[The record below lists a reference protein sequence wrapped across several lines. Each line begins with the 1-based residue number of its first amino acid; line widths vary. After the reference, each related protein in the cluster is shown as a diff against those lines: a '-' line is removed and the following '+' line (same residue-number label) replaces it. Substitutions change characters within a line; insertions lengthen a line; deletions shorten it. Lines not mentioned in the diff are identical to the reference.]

1 MCYRGIIALISLLL
15 NGCFFQAFAQKGMLQ
30 TSIYFG
36 SAKHSLTTES
46 INLLNSL
53 ADSIKN
59 YRTYKVFIK
68 GNTDNIGD
76 SLYNVNLSEQR
87 VKATTEYLISK
98 GIDTKLF
105 ATAAF
110 GEDKPIAD
118 NLTEIGKAKNRRVD
132 ISISYM
138 RKVPVDSSQFLP
150 SIWELYSQTEIKPEI
165 FSINNQRDTF
175 LRCKKGSIVFVKSG
189 SFRLPKSCNEIVT
202 LKIKESFLKSEM
214 ILDNLSTTS
223 NGQIIETQGMMYTEA
238 NDCKG
243 NKVNLLKDKD
253 LVVMIPTDSVN
264 PEAKIFQGNRTP
276 HDSIM
281 NWTVNNTSVL
291 RDFTLKRLDYCSD
304 QIMRCGFITYN
315 CGCPFF
321 FCRIGRLDDCF
332 KGVFNKCKRFDNR
345 VFRRYMRICRLEN
358 RRYTFTYRID
368 RNYKRIEK
376 LKLKYPQCFSAA
388 VRRNIEQLEPQCKT
402 LKDLLDS
409 FGVTNYRDLLY
420 AVNKSLMDSFG
431 VRTIEALQ
439 DTMAKINRRN
449 IELSY
454 LNKTLNFD
462 DFKFYIY
469 NTTQLGWS
477 NVDIFAKIPK
487 SDLANMKLN
496 LRPQKN
502 LDCKIIFKNRRFVL
516 PAEVEKNQYQ
526 FQNLPKNEEVW
537 VVVLKYF
544 DGKPLMAM
552 QETTIGNKTLDVE
565 FKEYSLE
572 ELKKKLK
579 VLDFR

>member
-1 MCYRGIIALISLLL
+1 MCYRGKIAITLLFF
-15 NGCFFQAFAQKGMLQ
+15 GVSAFQAFGQKGMLQ
-30 TSIYFG
+30 NSIYFG
-36 SAKHSLTTES
+36 SAKHVLTTES
-46 INLLNSL
+46 LNLLNSL

-59 YRTYKVFIK
+59 YATYKVFVK

-76 SLYNVNLSEQR
+76 SLYNVKLSEQR

-98 GIDTKLF
+98 GIDAKLF
-105 ATAAF
+105 ATEAF
-110 GEDKPIAD
+110 GEEKPIAN

-132 ISISYM
+132 ISISYI

-165 FSINNQRDTF
+165 FIINNQRDTF
-175 LRCKKGSIVFVKSG
+175 LRCKKGSIVFVKAG
-189 SFRLPKSCNEIVT
+189 SFHLPKSCREIVT
-202 LKIKESFLKSEM
+202 LKIKEAFLKSEM

-243 NKVNLLKDKD
+243 NKVNLLKGKD
-253 LVVMIPTDSVN
+253 LVLMIPTDTVN

-291 RDFTLKRLDYCSD
+291 RNFTIKRLDYCSD
-304 QIMRCGFITYN
+304 QILRCRNIPYD
-315 CGCPFF
+315 CGCKFF
-321 FCRIGRLDDCF
+321 FCRINRLDDCV
-332 KGVFNKCKRFDNR
+332 KGIFNKCKRFENR
-345 VFRRYMRICRLEN
+345 VFRINMRICKLEK
-358 RRYTFTYRID
+358 RRYTFAYRID
-368 RNYKRIEK
+368 KNHKKIEK
-376 LKLKYPQCFSAA
+376 LKLNYPQCYRE
-388 VRRNIEQLEPQCKT
+388 VVEQNIEQLEPECKS
-402 LKDLLDS
+402 LKELLDS

-420 AVNKSLMDSFG
+420 ALNKSLMDSFG
-431 VRTIEALQ
+431 VRTLEALQ
-439 DTMAKINRRN
+439 DTMAKTNRRN

-454 LNKTLNFD
+454 LNQTLNFD

-469 NTTQLGWS
+469 NTTQLGWG
-477 NVDIFAKIPK
+477 NVDIFAKISQK
-487 SDLANMKLN
+487 DLVTMSLN
-496 LRPQKN
+496 LKPQKN
-502 LDCKIIFKNRRFVL
+502 LDCKIIFKNRRIVL
-516 PAEVEKNQYQ
+516 PAEQDNDQYQ

-537 VVVLKYF
+537 VLVLKYL

-552 QETTIGNKTLDVE
+552 QETTIGNKTMDVE
-565 FKEYSLE
+565 FKEYTLE